1 VLAQI
6 ALTSLQKIVAVHE
19 RKVRPAYEVYS
30 RPMPRRLMAICAALT
45 LWSSGSAYAAAPPV
59 YYLALGD
66 SLTRGVQPTRTGMLV
81 ETTQGY
87 VDDLYAYY
95 RFRHPELR
103 LVKLGCSGET
113 TVTMIAGGV
122 CSYPL
127 GSQLAEAIQFLKTHQ
142 VALVTLTI
150 GGDNILHCISASGI
164 DPACVTNGVDDATAD
179 LPQILG
185 ALRAAGPGVT
195 IVAMNYNDPLLGL
208 WRFGPAG
215 QALATESL
223 QITLFF
229 NGLLEGIYGAF
240 HVPVADVAQAFRI
253 TDERPLPLLDVPV
266 NVFLAL
272 TWTWIGLP
280 PPLGPDVH
288 PNAVG
293 YAVIAGA
300 FVKTIGAQ

>member
-1 VLAQI
+1 M
-6 ALTSLQKIVAVHE
+6 T
-19 RKVRPAYEVYS
+19 
-30 RPMPRRLMAICAALT
+30 ICAVLT
-45 LWSSGSAYAAAPPV
+45 VWASGPAYAAAPPV

-66 SLTRGVQPTRTGMLV
+66 SLSRGVQPNRTGVLV
-81 ETTQGY
+81 ETNQGY

-95 RFRHPELR
+95 RLRHPELR
-103 LVKLGCSGET
+103 LAKLGCSGET
-113 TVTMIAGGV
+113 TDSMITGGV

-127 GSQLAEAIQFLKTHQ
+127 GTQLAEAVQFLETHQ

-150 GGDNILHCISASGI
+150 GGDNILRCIRASAKGI
-164 DPACVTNGVDDATAD
+164 DPACVKNGMDDASAD

-185 ALRAAGPGVT
+185 ALRAAAPGVA
-195 IVAMNYNDPLLGL
+195 IIAMNYNDPLLGL
-208 WRFGPAG
+208 WRFGPEG
-215 QALATESL
+215 QLLAAQSL
-223 QITLFF
+223 QITLLF
-229 NGLLEGIYGAF
+229 NSLLEGIYGTF
-240 HVPVADVAQAFRI
+240 QVPVADVAGAFRI
-253 TDERPLPLLDVPV
+253 TDRRLIPLLDMPV

-272 TWTWIGLP
+272 TWTWISLS

>member
-1 VLAQI
+1 
-6 ALTSLQKIVAVHE
+6 
-19 RKVRPAYEVYS
+19 
-30 RPMPRRLMAICAALT
+30 MPRRLITTCAVLSFLA
-45 LWSSGSAYAAAPPV
+45 SGSAHAAAPPV

-66 SLTRGVQPTRTGMLV
+66 SLSRGVQPTPTGVLV
-81 ETTQGY
+81 ETNQGY

-95 RFRHPELR
+95 RLRHPELH
-103 LVKLGCSGET
+103 LAKLGCSGET
-113 TVTMIAGGV
+113 TESMITGGV

-127 GSQLAEAIQFLKTHQ
+127 GTQLAEAIQFLQTHQ
-142 VALVTLTI
+142 VALVTLSI
-150 GGDNILHCISASGI
+150 GGDNILHCISVTGI
-164 DPACVTNGVDDATAD
+164 DPACVKNGMDDASAD

-185 ALRAAGPGVT
+185 ALRAAAPGVA
-195 IVAMNYNDPLLGL
+195 IIAMNYNDPLLGL

-215 QALATESL
+215 RLLAQQSL
-223 QITLFF
+223 EITLLF
-229 NGLLEGIYGAF
+229 NSLLEGIYGAF
-240 HVPVADVAQAFRI
+240 QVPVADVAEAFRI
-253 TDERPLPLLDVPV
+253 TDRRLIPLLDMPV

-272 TWTWIGLP
+272 TWTWISLS

>member
-1 VLAQI
+1 
-6 ALTSLQKIVAVHE
+6 
-19 RKVRPAYEVYS
+19 
-30 RPMPRRLMAICAALT
+30 MPRRLIICTILS
-45 LWSSGSAYAAAPPV
+45 LWAGGYAYAAAPPV

-66 SLTRGVQPTRTGMLV
+66 SLSRGVQPNRTGVLV
-81 ETTQGY
+81 ETNQGY
-87 VDDLYAYY
+87 VDDLFAYY
-95 RFRHPELR
+95 RLRHPELR
-103 LVKLGCSGET
+103 LAKLGCSGEST
-113 TVTMIAGGV
+113 GTMIAGGG

-127 GSQLAEAIQFLKTHQ
+127 GSQLAQAVQFLQTHN
-142 VALVTLTI
+142 VALITLTI
-150 GGDNILHCISASGI
+150 GGDNILHCISVSRI
-164 DPACVTNGVDDATAD
+164 DPACVNNGIADATGD
-179 LPQILG
+179 LPEILA
-185 ALRAAGPGVT
+185 ALRAAAPDVP

-215 QALATESL
+215 QQLASDSRK
-223 QITLFF
+223 ITLFY
-229 NGLLEGIYGAF
+229 NRVLERIYGAV

-253 TDERPLPLLDVPV
+253 TDARPLPLVDVPV

-272 TWTWIGLP
+272 TWTWISLS

>member
-1 VLAQI
+1 
-6 ALTSLQKIVAVHE
+6 
-19 RKVRPAYEVYS
+19 
-30 RPMPRRLMAICAALT
+30 MPRRLMAICAVLT
-45 LWSSGSAYAAAPPV
+45 LWVNGSAYSAAAPV
-59 YYLALGD
+59 YYLSLGD
-66 SLTRGVQPTRTGMLV
+66 SLSRGVQPSRTGVLV
-81 ETTQGY
+81 ETNQGY
-87 VDDLYAYY
+87 VDDLYTYY
-95 RFRHPELR
+95 RLRHPELR

-113 TVTMIAGGV
+113 TETMIAGGV

-127 GSQLAEAIQFLKTHQ
+127 GTQLAEAVQFLKTHQ

-150 GGDNILHCISASGI
+150 GADNILHCISAGGI
-164 DPACVTNGVDDATAD
+164 DRDCVTNGASDAAVD
-179 LPQILG
+179 LPQILA
-185 ALRAAGPGVT
+185 ALRAAAPGVT

-208 WRFGPAG
+208 WRFGTDG
-215 QALATESL
+215 QTLARESL
-223 QITLFF
+223 QITLSF
-229 NGLLEGIYGAF
+229 NSLLEGIYGAF

-253 TDERPLPLLDVPV
+253 TDLRPLPLLDVPV

-272 TWTWIGLP
+272 TWTWIGLS

>member
-1 VLAQI
+1 
-6 ALTSLQKIVAVHE
+6 
-19 RKVRPAYEVYS
+19 
-30 RPMPRRLMAICAALT
+30 MPRRFLAICAVLT
-45 LWSSGSAYAAAPPV
+45 LWVSGSAYAAAPPV
-59 YYLALGD
+59 YYLSLGD
-66 SLTRGVQPTRTGMLV
+66 SLSRGVQPTRTGVLV
-81 ETTQGY
+81 ETNQGY
-87 VDDLYAYY
+87 VDHLYTYY
-95 RFRHPELR
+95 RLRNPELR

-113 TVTMIAGGV
+113 TETMIAGGV

-127 GSQLAEAIQFLKTHQ
+127 GSQLAEAIQFLRTHQ

-150 GGDNILHCISASGI
+150 GGDNILHCISAGGI
-164 DPACVTNGVDDATAD
+164 DRDCVTSGASDAAVD
-179 LPQILG
+179 LPQILA
-185 ALRAAGPGVT
+185 ALRAAAPGVT

-208 WRFGPAG
+208 WRFGTDG
-215 QALATESL
+215 QTLAKESL
-223 QITLFF
+223 LITLSF
-229 NGLLEGIYGAF
+229 NNLLEGIYGAF

-253 TDERPLPLLDVPV
+253 TDLRPLPLLDVPV

-272 TWTWIGLP
+272 TWTWIGLS